1 MKVLVAYASRHG
13 ATKGIAERI
22 ATVLADQELD
32 VTFRSVADVD
42 SVDGYDA
49 FVIGSSVYM
58 LHWEKDAATFVR
70 QHPAVLGSHPV
81 WLFCSGPVGTEM
93 IDKQGRDVLES
104 ARPKEFEEFAELIHP
119 RGEQVF
125 FGVYDPE
132 RENATL
138 AERLVTRIPA
148 IREAL
153 PSGDF
158 RDWPVIEAWARK
170 IAGEL
175 KPALVGV

>member
-1 MKVLVAYASRHG
+1 MNVLVAYSSRHG
-13 ATKGIAERI
+13 ATRGIAERI
-22 ATVLADQELD
+22 AKTLADDQLD
-32 VTFRSVADVD
+32 VTLRPVADVD

-58 LHWEKDAATFVR
+58 FHWEKDATAFVR
-70 QHPAVLGSHPV
+70 KHPGVLGAHPV
-81 WLFCSGPVGTEM
+81 WLFCSGPVGTDM
-93 IDKQGRDVLES
+93 IDKEGKDVLES
-104 ARPKEFEEFAELIHP
+104 ARPKEFEEFAELVHP

-125 FGVYDPE
+125 FGVYDPM
-132 RENATL
+132 RENATI

-158 RDWPVIEAWARK
+158 RDWPAIEAWAHK
-170 IAGEL
+170 IASEL